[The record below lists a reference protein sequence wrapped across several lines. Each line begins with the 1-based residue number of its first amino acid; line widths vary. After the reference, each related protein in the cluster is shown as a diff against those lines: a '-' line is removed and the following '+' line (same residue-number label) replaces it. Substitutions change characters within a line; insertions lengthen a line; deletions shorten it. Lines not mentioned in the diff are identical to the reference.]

1 MIENDFCDGWGSD
14 YTDRRSWEVQKV
26 MGRINSP
33 SKSLSVVTS
42 EYDHIR
48 ETTLEGGGGGQSVIS
63 FVWSATSEVIVDFWQ
78 MDPRQRA
85 AVPKDLKK
93 SGYLGNDI
101 TLGKQ
106 NMLPVGEI
114 ICYYDNNYE

>member
-1 MIENDFCDGWGSD
+1 
-14 YTDRRSWEVQKV
+14 
-26 MGRINSP
+26 
-33 SKSLSVVTS
+33 
-42 EYDHIR
+42 
-48 ETTLEGGGGGQSVIS
+48 
-63 FVWSATSEVIVDFWQ
+63 